1 MLTTTRETTV
11 PTTSALYDFALL
23 RAWRVQTGQTPTQAA
38 AAIGISATWLSRLET
53 GNGDRNP
60 SLATLGKVA
69 SYYGHQLA
77 ELFPPVEVAS

>member
-1 MLTTTRETTV
+1 V

-38 AAIGISATWLSRLET
+38 AAIGISQTWLSRLET

-60 SLATLGKVA
+60 SIATLDRA
-69 SYYGHQLA
+69 ARYYGHDVR
-77 ELFPPVEVAS
+77 ELFPPAEAAS